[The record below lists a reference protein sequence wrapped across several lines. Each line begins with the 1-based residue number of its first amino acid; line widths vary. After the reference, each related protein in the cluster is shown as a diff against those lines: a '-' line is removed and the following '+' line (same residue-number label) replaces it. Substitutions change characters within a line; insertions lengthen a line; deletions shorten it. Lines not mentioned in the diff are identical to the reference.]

1 MSALARRLVGVL
13 LAHQAI
19 RDLAAAQTRNRAAR

>member
-1 MSALARRLVGVL
+1 MMSIIRRLVGAL

-19 RDLAAAQTRNRAAR
+19 RDLAAAQTRNRATR